1 MEEAKAKDTS
11 SVKALAKLEEK
22 VRYTRFISHLT
33 PIGFSQQPDDD
44 WSASPKKVN
53 MMLFGHSR
61 VQVESSVCHRSFAF
75 DPLIHF
81 ASGS

>member
-33 PIGFSQQPDDD
+33 PIGFSQQPDD

>member
-11 SVKALAKLEEK
+11 SAKAFAKLEEK
-22 VRYTRFISHLT
+22 VRYTRSISYLT

-53 MMLFGHSR
+53 MMLFGHKGPGR
-61 VQVESSVCHRSFAF
+61 VKCVSTYRSFAF
-75 DPLIHF
+75 DPLTH
-81 ASGS
+81 SLR